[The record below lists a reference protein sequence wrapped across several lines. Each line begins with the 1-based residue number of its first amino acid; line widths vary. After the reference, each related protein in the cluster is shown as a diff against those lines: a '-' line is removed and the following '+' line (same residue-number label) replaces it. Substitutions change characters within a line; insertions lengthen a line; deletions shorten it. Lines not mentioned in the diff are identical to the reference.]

1 MPSNDPN
8 YQKNYIRKHYQENK
22 DYYKEKN
29 RKRRAE
35 LRPKRK
41 AIIARYKV
49 MKGCVDCGYN
59 SHPHALDFDH
69 LRDKE
74 FLISKAV
81 GNMTAWSR
89 IKAEIAKCEVRCA
102 NCHRIKTKERR
113 DIE

>member
-1 MPSNDPN
+1 MLSNDPN
-8 YQKNYIRKHYQENK
+8 YQKNYIRKNYQENK
-22 DYYKEKN
+22 DYYKK
-29 RKRRAE
+29 
-35 LRPKRK
+35 
-41 AIIARYKV
+41 
-49 MKGCVDCGYN
+49 
-59 SHPHALDFDH
+59 
-69 LRDKE
+69 